1 MYEQLDEPEN
11 SWMAVCHVTKQ
22 MNDNPKYVT
31 SIPSSKWNPIH
42 GPRHMRSEGAK
53 IFVWPH
59 QYTAVIEA
67 LKSKV
72 RCKDI
77 ELHASSVIIS
87 QSLVPSLEASISTIL
102 SNKNV
107 RPNREGIACVANEEK
122 TYLITEKRCIGGLI
136 TESDGLEDW
145 NPYDDWIS
153 SILVGT
159 RELPSSLASGQRRSL
174 GLTQKP
180 KRRSK
185 YTERRSKHTEEC
197 GPRHDV
203 TDLMP
208 PVIAGLAD
216 TIYMLR
222 RDIGTQESAS
232 SS

>member
-1 MYEQLDEPEN
+1 MLSFLRALCQ
-11 SWMAVCHVTKQ
+11 
-22 MNDNPKYVT
+22 
-31 SIPSSKWNPIH
+31 
-42 GPRHMRSEGAK
+42 
-53 IFVWPH
+53 
-59 QYTAVIEA
+59 A
-67 LKSKV
+67 LKRAFPPSCPT
-72 RCKDI
+72 RTSGQI
-77 ELHASSVIIS
+77 GRASLAW
-87 QSLVPSLEASISTIL
+87 QTRTGGL
-102 SNKNV
+102 K
-107 RPNREGIACVANEEK
+107 K
-122 TYLITEKRCIGGLI
+122 KRGTGGLI

>member
-1 MYEQLDEPEN
+1 M
-11 SWMAVCHVTKQ
+11 
-22 MNDNPKYVT
+22 
-31 SIPSSKWNPIH
+31 
-42 GPRHMRSEGAK
+42 
-53 IFVWPH
+53 
-59 QYTAVIEA
+59 A

-77 ELHASSVIIS
+77 ELRASSVIIS

-107 RPNREGIACVANEEK
+107 RPNREGIACVANTHWRIEK
-122 TYLITEKRCIGGLI
+122 KRCSGGWI

-222 RDIGTQESAS
+222 RDISTQES
-232 SS
+232 